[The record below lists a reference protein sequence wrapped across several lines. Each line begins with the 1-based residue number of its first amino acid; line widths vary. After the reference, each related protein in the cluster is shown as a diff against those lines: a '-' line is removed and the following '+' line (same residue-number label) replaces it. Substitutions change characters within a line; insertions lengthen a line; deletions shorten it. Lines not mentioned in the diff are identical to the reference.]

1 LGGPFDGRFISTVG
15 GQMEGFKVVQW
26 VGEKRKAK
34 YVIRKKMNCFAVI
47 QLKK

>member
-1 LGGPFDGRFISTVG
+1 MGGASALGEDRWKGC
-15 GQMEGFKVVQW
+15 KVVQW